1 MTLLR
6 RKKKVK
12 YQIAIRITNRLRIQ
26 SSKEVNKYSYK
37 NLIKKIRIAFTFL
50 KAKVLED
57 KKGYNYY

>member
-1 MTLLR
+1 MTFVR

-37 NLIKKIRIAFTFL
+37 NLIKKIRIAITSL